1 MAKVRT
7 RVRSAPACSLRNSA
21 PARQRALSLHRTT
34 DAMVAPLDAKGD
46 TVMNTN
52 LIQNADIL
60 DTSAIADAE
69 LDTVTGGK
77 VTYYEM
83 NGHWY
88 IVGHNKYGQS
98 TGAQK
103 VT

>member
-1 MAKVRT
+1 
-7 RVRSAPACSLRNSA
+7 
-21 PARQRALSLHRTT
+21 
-34 DAMVAPLDAKGD
+34 MVAPLEAKGD

-52 LIQNADIL
+52 IIQNDIL
-60 DTSAIADAE
+60 DTSALADAE
-69 LDTVTGGK
+69 LDAVTGGK